1 MKSSQLLRLLKKG
14 GWYVERQSGS
24 HVIMRHS
31 HKEGQLSILQHAS
44 KEVKKGLLNAI
55 LKGAKINITKR

>member
-1 MKSSQLLRLLKKG
+1 MKSSELLRLLIEH

-24 HVIMRHS
+24 HIIMKHTRE
-31 HKEGQLSILQHAS
+31 EGQLSVPHHAS

-55 LKGAKINITKR
+55 LKKAKIKTTKR

>member
-1 MKSSQLLRLLKKG
+1 MKSSELLRLLKKD

-24 HVIMRHS
+24 HLIIRHS
-31 HKEGQLSILQHAS
+31 HKEGQLSLPQHGS

-55 LKGAKINITKR
+55 LKVAKINITKR